1 MTTSRGIL
9 EVALDER
16 FGPVTTTT
24 EAVYWESWRGVGSVA
39 RIDPVTARAGYCIT
53 RRDDILAALRD
64 PEIFALRRH
73 TFASTASGKRIR
85 HLPQSC
91 EPSEHERFAR
101 VLHPLFSPR
110 ALAPYEP
117 ILRAQATALV
127 DGIAPKGA
135 CEATVAVGEQYPC
148 QALLTVLG
156 LPPDDKTLGLMKAV
170 LTGDEYPLIEHLLT
184 QAHQMANALAGSR
197 PLPGILWRMFDRLED
212 GSLTEDELLGV
223 LLSIFL
229 AGTETVSSTI
239 WFALLHL
246 ARDAQLRA
254 TLRAKPED
262 IPAFVEE
269 IIRLAA
275 PVPEVPRITTEEVT
289 IDGVAIPAGSTVW
302 LCLRTAGRE
311 DGGDEIAIRRQR
323 HWVFGAGPHRCLGA
337 TLTRIEVKVLICEWL
352 NRIPDFEL
360 EPGFKPEI
368 RHWGGGITTLGA
380 LPLRWP

>member
-1 MTTSRGIL
+1 MTISRGDL

-24 EAVYWESWRGVGSVA
+24 EAVYQESWRGAASVA
-39 RIDPVTARAGYCIT
+39 RVDPVTGRAGYCIT
-53 RRDDILAALRD
+53 RSADVLAALRD
-64 PEIFALRRH
+64 PEIFALRRY

-91 EPSEHERFAR
+91 EPSDHERFAR

-117 ILRAQATALV
+117 LLRAQAAALV
-127 DGIAPKGA
+127 EGIAPKGA

-184 QAHQMANALAGSR
+184 QAHQLALASSR
-197 PLPGILWRMFDRLED
+197 PLPGILWRMFDSLED
-212 GSLTEDELLGV
+212 GSLTEDELIGV

-262 IPAFVEE
+262 IPVFVEE
-269 IIRLAA
+269 IIRLTAL
-275 PVPEVPRITTEEVT
+275 VPEVARITTEEVT
-289 IDGVAIPAGSTVW
+289 IDGVAIPAASTVW

-311 DGGDEIAIRRQR
+311 AGGDEIAIRRQR
-323 HWVFGAGPHRCLGA
+323 HWAFGAGPHRCLGA
-337 TLTRIEVKVLICEWL
+337 TLARIEVKVLICEWL

-368 RHWGGGITTLGA
+368 RHCGGGATTLAA